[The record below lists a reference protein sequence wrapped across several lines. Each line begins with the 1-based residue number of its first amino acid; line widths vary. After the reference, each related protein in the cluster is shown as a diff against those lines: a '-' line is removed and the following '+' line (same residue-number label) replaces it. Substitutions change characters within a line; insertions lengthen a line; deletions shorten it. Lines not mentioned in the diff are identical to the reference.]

1 MRDIPSTRAKAIMS
15 SSPMSI
21 PRPRTPDALPEELGF
36 GRFFTDRMFVQRYT
50 TQRGWHDGAIVPY
63 GPLSVDPA
71 AQLFHCGQGIF
82 EGMKA
87 LRRADGAVNLFRARD
102 HTVRFNDSAQ
112 RLAMPPLDAAQHPHA
127 LRALLRQHRE

>member
-1 MRDIPSTRAKAIMS
+1 MS
-15 SSPMSI
+15 SSASSDAH
-21 PRPRTPDALPEELGF
+21 RRSPDTLPEELGF

-63 GPLSVDPA
+63 GALSVDPA

-87 LRRADGAVNLFRARD
+87 LRRPDGGVNLFRAGD
-102 HTVRFNDSAQ
+102 HTVRFNQSAQ
-112 RLAMPPLDAAQHPHA
+112 RLAMPPVDPQQHLQA
-127 LRALLRQHRE
+127 IRDLVNVQRE